1 MTKDQLEG
9 VLEGGGATKAGAD
22 WRLPEGVGMTLHVSR
37 GGTGLTVAKV
47 ETVRVDKA
55 LVVARTTRG
64 DSYAFDTA
72 DVLAVQLEGGATS
85 RRAGF

>member
-9 VLEGGGATKAGAD
+9 VIEGSGATKSGAE
-22 WRLPEGVGMTLHVSR
+22 WRFPEGVGVTIHVSR
-37 GGTGLTVAKV
+37 GGAGLTVARV
-47 ETVRVDKA
+47 ESVRVDKA

-72 DVLAVQLEGGATS
+72 DVLAVQVEGGSAS